1 MMVAP
6 SIYKAIEPMDTP
18 PRTHLKVVEVQV
30 EAGKPLDLV
39 LSTNLVIRTV
49 SKYSIAFHSVLVG
62 DQILEINDIAPMGIP
77 EFLSVMHAE
86 QSMVE
91 SNSRGAHAFLK
102 GDRLLDVDSIPVTN
116 MCIFNDTHDTQVLIS
131 SLRVLYA
138 KHRKRIATVTRK

>member
-1 MMVAP
+1 MAVIRLRRRKGRGAAAPLEQEFFSGTTNHGVFSIVSSSKKSMMAAP
-6 SIYKAIEPMDTP
+6 SMYNYIEPMDTP

-49 SKYSIAFHSVLVG
+49 SKYSIAFYSVLVG

-86 QSMVE
+86 QSVV
-91 SNSRGAHAFLK
+91 S
-102 GDRLLDVDSIPVTN
+102 
-116 MCIFNDTHDTQVLIS
+116 CIVF
-131 SLRVLYA
+131 
-138 KHRKRIATVTRK
+138 

>member
-1 MMVAP
+1 MMAAP
-6 SIYKAIEPMDTP
+6 SMYNYIEPMDTP

-49 SKYSIAFHSVLVG
+49 SKYSIAFYSVLVG

-86 QSMVE
+86 QSVV
-91 SNSRGAHAFLK
+91 S
-102 GDRLLDVDSIPVTN
+102 
-116 MCIFNDTHDTQVLIS
+116 CIVF
-131 SLRVLYA
+131 
-138 KHRKRIATVTRK
+138 